1 MTIPSQSDS
10 PLLKLPSEIRNQIW
24 HLVFADLHVIPSR
37 SGPQLAQGGC
47 RACTNIACTDVTTG
61 TSTSDLLSWQEVFR
75 PLRTC
80 KQIYNEA
87 QHILLSSF
95 TLHLGSPLGDPMRS
109 IVPHLA
115 RMKNDVRRLEWR
127 VHILGDNRVD
137 WIASIGII
145 GNLFPK
151 LEQVVIHA
159 HMRPPDSYEKLI
171 DGIYVA
177 LPMVRLAKRE
187 MPNTPLSIDLA
198 YIYSGVMFESPFM
211 GEITTEDA
219 LEEHELVLKDVIADD
234 EFITL
239 ALAPELDIQSMIA
252 ALLRCARAHEQ
263 AWFEKLQRKRI
274 ARLREMEA
282 AQTQLAGLVG
292 GMDEQ
297 PGGSRIP

>member
-1 MTIPSQSDS
+1 
-10 PLLKLPSEIRNQIW
+10 
-24 HLVFADLHVIPSR
+24 
-37 SGPQLAQGGC
+37 
-47 RACTNIACTDVTTG
+47 
-61 TSTSDLLSWQEVFR
+61 
-75 PLRTC
+75 
-80 KQIYNEA
+80 
-87 QHILLSSF
+87 
-95 TLHLGSPLGDPMRS
+95 MRS

-115 RMKNDVRRLEWR
+115 RMKGSVRRLEWR

-145 GNLFPK
+145 GNLFPR
-151 LEQVVIHA
+151 LEKVVIHA

-177 LPMVRLAKRE
+177 LPMVRLAQRE
-187 MPNTPLSIDLA
+187 MPRIQLSIDLA

-219 LEEHELVLKDVIADD
+219 LEEHELVIKDVIADD
-234 EFITL
+234 EFIAL
-239 ALAPELDIQSMIA
+239 ALAPELDIQSMIT

-282 AQTQLAGLVG
+282 AQAQLMGVLG
-292 GMDEQ
+292 EMDEQ
-297 PGGSRIP
+297 PGGS